1 MGTLTYDVD
10 HKLDIDDRTLAHLQ
24 IVIGTKLRRGESF
37 NFTWIK
43 DVAAG
48 SGRTTIWLDPSI
60 SLTYDFQGSKQP
72 VLNRAWIELLMNAA
86 NSGAG
91 LSIVPE
97 PTAASLAAAAQAAAV
112 QATAAP
118 VTPIAEAPTAA
129 AAALKEMPADA
140 STSAG

>member
-43 DVAAG
+43 DPSVG

-60 SLTYDFQGSKQP
+60 SLTYDFLGSRPP
-72 VLNRAWIELLMNAA
+72 VINRAWTEVLMHAA
-86 NSGAG
+86 NSTTG
-91 LSIVPE
+91 LAILPE
-97 PTAASLAAAAQAAAV
+97 PIAAP
-112 QATAAP
+112 QATTAQ
-118 VTPIAEAPTAA
+118 VTQIADAPTASAA
-129 AAALKEMPADA
+129 AAAAAEVPADSA
-140 STSAG
+140 TSAG